1 MTAIEEFLRINA
13 IRQVDLAR
21 YLGINESS
29 VSKLVRGLTR
39 PSPANY
45 RRLMDNDRGWIT
57 VPLRALN
64 PDAVPDEKLELLL
77 RENARLNAEVR
88 SLRRERDQQWQVIR
102 NLSVSL
108 ASLNPSTTAPKELNN
123 K

>member
-1 MTAIEEFLRINA
+1 MKSIEEFLRINA

-29 VSKLVRGLTR
+29 VSKMVHGKTR

-57 VPLRALN
+57 DPLRALN
-64 PDAVPDEKLELLL
+64 PDSVPDEKLELLL

>member
-57 VPLRALN
+57 DPLRALN

>member
-57 VPLRALN
+57 DPLRALN
-64 PDAVPDEKLELLL
+64 PDSVPDEKLELLL

>member
-57 VPLRALN
+57 DPLRALN
-64 PDAVPDEKLELLL
+64 PDAVPDEKVELLL

-88 SLRRERDQQWQVIR
+88 SLRRERDQQWHVIR